1 MATEIT
7 GVSGVSDAAA
17 LQAGG
22 PTGSADMGQDTFL
35 TLLTTQMQHQD
46 PLSPMANEEF
56 LAQLAQFTS
65 LEQLMGLNSTM
76 QGAAM
81 GIASLNN
88 ASMASLVGKEVVAMG
103 DAVAYD
109 GEAEEVALWYDAPTS
124 TPADLVIYDEDG
136 DVVFSETVS
145 LEEGE
150 NSVVWDGRDRSGA
163 RLPEGTYTFELKA
176 QGDEPIEITELI
188 RGTIDS
194 MDYSTGNP
202 LPTVEGV
209 PVALADLIRLTV
221 GEEPEQ

>member
-1 MATEIT
+1 MSINGVT
-7 GVSGVSDAAA
+7 GISDAAA
-17 LQAGG
+17 LQGG
-22 PTGSADMGQDTFL
+22 SPTGTSEMGQDTFL

-65 LEQLMGLNSTM
+65 LEQLMGLNGTM

-88 ASMASLVGKEVVAMG
+88 ASMAGLVGKDVVAMG

-109 GEAEEVALWYDAPTS
+109 GESAEVELWYDAPSS

-136 DVVFSETVS
+136 KVVYSESVNLT
-145 LEEGE
+145 EGE
-150 NSVVWDGRDRSGA
+150 NSVTWDGRHTSGA
-163 RLPEGTYTFELKA
+163 QLPEGTYTFEFKA
-176 QGDEPIEITELI
+176 QGDEPIEITELV

-202 LPTVEGV
+202 LPTVDGV
-209 PVALADLIRLTV
+209 PVALGDLIRLTV
-221 GEEPEQ
+221 AEEPET